1 MESKG
6 KFADYLEEAIG
17 KDNAGIAL
25 EALSLPASVSVR
37 MNPAKIDAP
46 TPESVSDFFSMPVKP
61 VLWNRYGWFLSERP
75 VFTLDPLM
83 HCGCYYVQD
92 SSAMFVGEVFRQV
105 LKKMSEEGAMP
116 KERPLRVLDLCAAPG
131 GKTTDILSSLKM
143 SGIGSYLLV
152 SNEIMKQ
159 RAAVLSDNAG
169 IWGDPDVVVTSV
181 DPKAFASLGGWFDI
195 IVADVPCSGEG
206 MFRKDEEALSQW
218 SEANVELCSARQ
230 RRILADVWPA
240 LSENGY
246 LIYSTCTFN
255 KYENDG
261 NVAWAAEELGA
272 EVVNIGSEY
281 KGLIRTEHGVS
292 LVPGFVEGEG
302 QYCSALM
309 KTSSAPF
316 PVSLAQKADKKQVVP
331 ADAAKKIKT
340 WFNVP
345 VTLTLRGDMIV
356 AVPEHLNSEIR
367 CLEGLR
373 PLLRG
378 VSVGQLKGKDIVPD
392 ADLALSSILE
402 RGAFVEAELTKEQ
415 ALAFLH
421 KDSLTLTG
429 VEKGIVLVTYLGH
442 PLGFVKNLGNRC
454 NNLHPQGRRIRMN
467 I

>member
-105 LKKMSEEGAMP
+105 LKKMSEEGALP

-181 DPKAFASLGGWFDI
+181 DPKAFAHTVLCPYQHLIFRSDIHDFRTKFFGCPCDIPVILIFIECAGG
-195 IVADVPCSGEG
+195 
-206 MFRKDEEALSQW
+206 
-218 SEANVELCSARQ
+218 
-230 RRILADVWPA
+230 
-240 LSENGY
+240 
-246 LIYSTCTFN
+246 IY
-255 KYENDG
+255 K
-261 NVAWAAEELGA
+261 
-272 EVVNIGSEY
+272 
-281 KGLIRTEHGVS
+281 
-292 LVPGFVEGEG
+292 
-302 QYCSALM
+302 
-309 KTSSAPF
+309 
-316 PVSLAQKADKKQVVP
+316 
-331 ADAAKKIKT
+331 
-340 WFNVP
+340 
-345 VTLTLRGDMIV
+345 
-356 AVPEHLNSEIR
+356 
-367 CLEGLR
+367 
-373 PLLRG
+373 
-378 VSVGQLKGKDIVPD
+378 VSVFGQGGPHI
-392 ADLALSSILE
+392 S
-402 RGAFVEAELTKEQ
+402 Q
-415 ALAFLH
+415 
-421 KDSLTLTG
+421 DSTLTG
-429 VEKGIVLVTYLGH
+429 
-442 PLGFVKNLGNRC
+442 
-454 NNLHPQGRRIRMN
+454 
-467 I
+467 